1 MRIQVCVF
9 CDLTNHSFSMM
20 FFPSFR
26 LSVFFFF
33 TLLLLLSW
41 SYHILKIFS
50 DVSTATRLCDGALV
64 LVDVVEGVCVQTHA
78 VLRQAWLEKMKPC
91 LVLNKVNFFSHM
103 SAHTHT

>member
-1 MRIQVCVF
+1 VCVLRF
-9 CDLTNHSFSMM
+9 DQPFIFYDVLSI
-20 FFPSFR
+20 FPSFC
-26 LSVFFFF
+26 FFFF